1 MTTETPS
8 DHVDPGLRTP
18 HSPEAAG
25 PPDDRSAA
33 ALARTAD
40 TWLARGLATDPAD
53 RATAEAAVR
62 QAYAGAGLATP
73 ETIIWLG
80 SPYAGALAAALLT
93 DTTSGAAGP
102 GGFGAAGPGGPSPA
116 TSPPGGDPD
125 KSPTGRALAEVTAA
139 IRAQG
144 HEPHRVVTGRSVR
157 ARLRTAPWAEARAD
171 AVTRLGPAGWA
182 AHWAAG
188 GQRTWHLLNE
198 RLVTPLRTR
207 LTDELTR
214 EMPAPLVG
222 RARTAL
228 LDVVFGQHDA
238 AWLSAFDNDP
248 RVAGLAGVADAA
260 GWWWPYERVVIMTER
275 PVRVERDN
283 LGRLHH
289 GDGPAL
295 VYPDGFGLHAWRG
308 MPIPA
313 DVAAEL
319 PRLTVERIRAE
330 RNAEVRRVMLEHFGY
345 DRYLRESKARAIHRD
360 AYGVL
365 WRIELPQDEPL
376 VMVEVVNATPEPDGT
391 SRTYWLRVPPQ
402 TRTARAGV
410 AWTFGLTEQEYAPL
424 VQT

>member
-1 MTTETPS
+1 MTTSTLSARSDQPRPDSSGHAVPS
-8 DHVDPGLRTP
+8 SALAVAAEDWLERGLRT
-18 HSPEAAG
+18 A
-25 PPDDRSAA
+25 
-33 ALARTAD
+33 
-40 TWLARGLATDPAD
+40 PAD
-53 RATAEAAVR
+53 RPAAERAVR
-62 QAYAGAGLATP
+62 RAYVAAGLAEP
-73 ETIIWLG
+73 ETILWLG

-93 DTTSGAAGP
+93 VSTSGPAGP
-102 GGFGAAGPGGPSPA
+102 GGFGAAGPGGPNPPA
-116 TSPPGGDPD
+116 DLPSWLVTALHGADD
-125 KSPTGRALAEVTAA
+125 DAVRALTEVVATL
-139 IRAQG
+139 RAQG
-144 HEPHRVVTGRSVR
+144 HEPLPGATGRSVR
-157 ARLRTAPWAEARAD
+157 ARLRTTAWASARAA
-171 AVTRLGPAGWA
+171 AVTRLGPTGWA

-188 GQRTWHLLNE
+188 GQRTWHLVND
-198 RLVTPLRTR
+198 RVVTPLRTR
-207 LTDELTR
+207 LADEVTR
-214 EMPAPLVG
+214 GLPKPFAQ

-238 AWLSAFDNDP
+238 AWLSAFDHDQ
-248 RVAGLAGVADAA
+248 RVSGLAGVADAA
-260 GWWWPYERVVIMTER
+260 GWWWPYERIALLTER
-275 PVRVERDN
+275 PVRLERDN

-313 DVAAEL
+313 EVAAEL

-345 DRYLRESKARAIHRD
+345 ERYLRESNARAIHQD
-360 AYGVL
+360 TFGVL

-410 AWTFGLTEQEYAPL
+410 AWTFGLESAEYDPVL
-424 VQT
+424 QT